1 MQVSK
6 IAAVLAFATLSAGA
20 MADTITAEGFVHSAP
35 VYASATS
42 NVSRA
47 AVQAEA
53 AQAVRADIADTIAS
67 EGLRSDTQVAVGQRS
82 RDAVRAEA
90 VQANHNA
97 YAASAQVNE
106 GLV

>member
-35 VYASATS
+35 VYASVS

-47 AVQAEA
+47 AVQAQA
-53 AQAVRADIADTIAS
+53 AQAVRADIADTIAA

-82 RDAVRAEA
+82 REAVRAEA
-90 VQANHNA
+90 VQASHDA
-97 YAASAQVNE
+97 FAASAQANE